1 MSVDRIDVFPSY
13 LNRDFTNL
21 NVYKSCDN
29 DESCIHYMFKNGN
42 NIYKELDPYNNIPK
56 QLEEEK
62 FENLFTTNN
71 IVRTNLLNDTYISSL
86 QSSLGIDNTD
96 TIINSILLHL
106 RPYIFSNTTITET
119 MTNEIKTKVEN
130 TLNFNKIYMKD
141 IKSQIQ
147 FLLMTSTIQ
156 HIKTKVQ
163 EDINNDEISI
173 KDEYIESM
181 LKHEIN
187 NYRSRYGSDRE
198 VKKMPDEVKDVY
210 ITLLSK
216 LNTRDIFNI
225 ISDTISKISSNIK
238 IEQNMITNN
247 SKLDKWNTVLGNNN
261 DQGLRQYTS
270 IKLNNKRPQGMLFN
284 MNY

>member
-1 MSVDRIDVFPSY
+1 MSVDRIDVFPNY

-21 NVYKSCDN
+21 NVYKSCDDN
-29 DESCIHYMFKNGN
+29 ESCVHYMFKNGS
-42 NIYKELDPYNNIPK
+42 NIYKELDPFNNIPK

-62 FENLFTTNN
+62 FENLFSTNN
-71 IVRTNLLNDTYISSL
+71 IVRTNLLNDAYISSL
-86 QSSLGIDNTD
+86 QSKLSIDNID

-106 RPYIFSNTTITET
+106 RPYIFSDTTITIN
-119 MTNEIKTKVEN
+119 MINEIKSKVEN
-130 TLNFNKIYMKD
+130 TLNFNNSYMKD
-141 IKSQIQ
+141 IKSQIK
-147 FLLMTSTIQ
+147 FLLMASTIQ
-156 HIKTKVQ
+156 HIKNKVQ

-173 KDEYIESM
+173 KDDYIESM

-198 VKKMPDEVKDVY
+198 VKKMPDEIKDVY

-247 SKLDKWNTVLGNNN
+247 SKLDKWDTILGDNNP
-261 DQGLRQYTS
+261 QGLRQYS
-270 IKLNNKRPQGMLFN
+270 NIKLNNKRPQGMLFN